1 MRPKDR
7 QNFIADLVQRHG
19 QVTVEDLAN
28 QLNASRE
35 TIRRDLAAMDQK
47 GVLRKHHGGA
57 RSGKATA
64 RVNLE
69 GSFSVRMAENV
80 DQKHIIGQ
88 RAAAL
93 FRDGDVL
100 FVDSGSTT
108 AVFAEYLSRHR
119 GLRVITNSLLVA
131 EIMGNSRNGH
141 RITLLGGDFEP
152 DGKENL
158 GPMVLEQINQI
169 HAEHLVLT
177 VGGVHP
183 GGVRDFDIRE
193 AEVARAMIKNA
204 AQVTV
209 IADRT
214 KLNRGGIF
222 DVAGFDSITRFVT
235 DTKPPQ
241 DIADAMMAASVEI
254 IVS

>member
-7 QNFIADLVQRHG
+7 QKFITELVQRHG
-19 QVTVEDLAN
+19 QVTVENLAN
-28 QLNASRE
+28 QLNVSRE

-57 RSGKATA
+57 RSSKDAVH
-64 RVNLE
+64 VNLE
-69 GSFSVRMAENV
+69 GSFAVRMAENV

-108 AVFAEYLSRHR
+108 AVFAEYLGRLR
-119 GLRVITNSLLVA
+119 GIRVITNSLLVA
-131 EIMGNSRNGH
+131 ETMGNSRNGH

-152 DGKENL
+152 DGKETL
-158 GPMVLEQINQI
+158 GPLVLEQINQI

-193 AEVARAMIKNA
+193 TEVARAMIKNS
-204 AQVTV
+204 AQVTIV
-209 IADRT
+209 ADHT
-214 KLNRGGIF
+214 KLTSGGIF
-222 DVAGFDSITRFVT
+222 DVAGFDSISRFVT
-235 DTKPPQ
+235 DIAPPK
-241 DIADAMMAASVEI
+241 DIAQAMKACGVEI
-254 IVS
+254 ILP